1 MNCEKV
7 WHAILTEFLAENI
20 ALNLCLAIVIF
31 ASNPVMLE
39 TAKPPN
45 VTKLAKKFEMIVD
58 ILVMPL
64 AMGKPHV
71 LLRILAWKKLN

>member
-1 MNCEKV
+1 
-7 WHAILTEFLAENI
+7 LTEFLAENL
-20 ALNLCLAIVIF
+20 ASNLCLAIDILV
-31 ASNPVMLE
+31 SNPVMLE
-39 TAKPPN
+39 TATLN

-71 LLRILAWKKLN
+71 QVRILAWKKLN

>member
-1 MNCEKV
+1 VEN
-7 WHAILTEFLAENI
+7 LAS
-20 ALNLCLAIVIF
+20 NLCLAIDILV
-31 ASNPVMLE
+31 SNPVMLE
-39 TAKPPN
+39 TAKQPN

-71 LLRILAWKKLN
+71 QVRILAWKKLN